1 MEADSASGRLLTGQ
15 LGRFT
20 VLQGRYTCTG
30 EIGFMRFDIRP
41 DSPTPIYEQIISQ
54 IIFVIASGALETGTQ
69 FPSVRDLAD
78 QLTVN
83 PNTVA
88 KAYKSL
94 AERGILEARRGLGME
109 VTEQASALCRAQ
121 RQDIVRHRIREAL
134 REAVASAL
142 SSDEVDRIVAD
153 ELHRV
158 NGHRK

>member
-1 MEADSASGRLLTGQ
+1 
-15 LGRFT
+15 
-20 VLQGRYTCTG
+20 
-30 EIGFMRFDIRP
+30 MRFDIRP
-41 DSPTPIYEQIISQ
+41 DSPTPIYEQIVSQ
-54 IIFVIASGALETGTQ
+54 IIFVIASGALESGTQ

-88 KAYKSL
+88 KAYQRLS
-94 AERGILEARRGLGME
+94 ERGILAAKRGLGME
-109 VTEQASALCRAQ
+109 VTEQAPALCRAQ

-142 SSDEVDRIVAD
+142 TPEEVDRIVSD

>member
-1 MEADSASGRLLTGQ
+1 
-15 LGRFT
+15 
-20 VLQGRYTCTG
+20 
-30 EIGFMRFDIRP
+30 MRFDIRP
-41 DSPTPIYEQIISQ
+41 DSPTPIYEQIVSQ
-54 IIFVIASGALETGTQ
+54 IIFVIASGALESGTQ
-69 FPSVRDLAD
+69 FPSVRDLAE

-88 KAYKSL
+88 KAYQRL
-94 AERGILEARRGLGME
+94 AERGILAAKRGLGME
-109 VTEQASALCRAQ
+109 VTEQAPALCRSQ

-142 SSDEVDRIVAD
+142 PAQEVDRIVAD